1 MFYGCDSL
9 FLFHERKVF
18 EAEHANDVY
27 YIDINKGTRVWK
39 AIIIY
44 LDE

>member
-1 MFYGCDSL
+1 MFGGRADLLL
-9 FLFHERKVF
+9 FDERKVF